1 MLLGTAHA
9 VAARREHASA
19 PPSRAATS
27 QPQPEARRL
36 SILYVGPK
44 NGTCRQRAEALR
56 DLGHTVHHLR
66 SGVSPLTSPVY
77 PLHRIAHRIKRYP
90 DLYFANSRLLS
101 TARRNR
107 FDVVWFDK
115 GLAIRPRTLDRL
127 RARLPKARIVAYSP
141 DDMFNPLNQSRRY
154 LDSIPRYDLHVTTKS
169 YNVPELEAFGARDVL
184 FVDNA
189 YHPALH
195 RPMELTAEER
205 RRFAT
210 DVGFVGTF
218 ERPRAEMIYRLA
230 EAGVPVTVRG
240 PGWRRFEKSHPLL
253 TIRDEYL
260 DAEDYPRAVNATRI
274 NLAFLFKG
282 NRDRQTTRS
291 TEIPAC
297 RAFMLAERTDEH
309 ERLFREGREAEFFGS
324 FEELLEKCRHY
335 QARGEERRNV
345 AFAGYRRCVLE
356 GYSNQA
362 RLGRVLDHLQSR
374 PRRAPPERTRPRGLS
389 VLAPRLLARSHA
401 ASC

>member
-1 MLLGTAHA
+1 MLRGTARA

-19 PPSRAATS
+19 PHSRAATS
-27 QPQPEARRL
+27 GPQPHPEARRL

-44 NGTCRQRAEALR
+44 DGTCHQRAEALR

-66 SGVSPLTSPVY
+66 SGIPHTSDPVY

-90 DLYFANSRLLS
+90 DVFFANSRLLR
-101 TARRNR
+101 TTRRDR
-107 FDVVWFDK
+107 FDVVWIDK

-127 RARLPKARIVAYSP
+127 RERLPQARIVAYSP

-169 YNVPELEAFGARDVL
+169 YNVPELEARGARDVL

-195 RPMELTAEER
+195 RPMELTAQER
-205 RRFAT
+205 RRLAA

-218 ERPRAEMIYRLA
+218 EPDRAEMIYRLA

-240 PGWRRFEKSHPLL
+240 PRWRRFEKSHPLL

-260 DAEDYPRAVNATRI
+260 DAGDYARALNATGI
-274 NLAFLFKG
+274 NLAFLHKG

-291 TEIPAC
+291 AEIPAC

-324 FEELLEKCRHY
+324 FEELLEKCRY
-335 QARGEERRNV
+335 
-345 AFAGYRRCVLE
+345 
-356 GYSNQA
+356 
-362 RLGRVLDHLQSR
+362 
-374 PRRAPPERTRPRGLS
+374 
-389 VLAPRLLARSHA
+389 
-401 ASC
+401 